1 MVKYDINV
9 VCVSNRGLDYL
20 PNIINN
26 YKRQSYEFKRL
37 HIIFNS
43 KVNKDDVEN
52 YIKESKIENYF
63 VSYSPSKT
71 LGECLNYSIKKM
83 PEEYAI
89 WCKMDDDDYYGKNYI
104 MHNLEG
110 MLKSKCLIVGRS
122 CIFVYIPETKKVVIK
137 NNGGVSKRT
146 KFVYGATLFIDRK
159 VFSQMK
165 FPTRNSGE
173 DSDFLR
179 KANKKR
185 IMIYSSTM
193 NDFISIRHLN
203 SKFHTWKTNKFF
215 IGCKTTTIKLPDD
228 FKEHIFS

>member
-52 YIKESKIENYF
+52 YIKESKI
-63 VSYSPSKT
+63 
-71 LGECLNYSIKKM
+71 
-83 PEEYAI
+83 EYAI